1 MNRKKSG
8 IREYNSIL
16 ISWLLTQSEEVCTS
30 LGVPPEMRARLRHL
44 SVDTLDLD
52 FPHPVALLRCKVF
65 EQLLCLAERHEKR
78 KELVRRA
85 LLLGAH
91 YPVLQ
96 YYTGMSRTEFQS
108 WLDVLQLNRK
118 PRGRIRLLDEEEERV
133 VVRVWENPD
142 NRREDE
148 METLCIIAELSG
160 CRLDRIWTFLMPI
173 SRAGRKRPPG
183 NMI

>member
-52 FPHPVALLRCKVF
+52 FPHPVARLRCKVV

-78 KELVRRA
+78 KKLVRRA
-85 LLLGAH
+85 LCLGAH

-108 WLDVLQLNRK
+108 WLELLQLTRRS
-118 PRGRIRLLDEEEERV
+118 RGRIRLLNEEEERV
-133 VVRVWENPD
+133 VVRIWEDPEH
-142 NRREDE
+142 RREDE
-148 METLCIIAELSG
+148 METLCLIAELSG
-160 CRLDRIWTFLMPI
+160 CSLDRIWTFLMPI
-173 SRAGRKRPPG
+173 ARNGRRRPPR
-183 NMI
+183 NMS